1 MKRDAS
7 SILLLGLLL
16 AGCTVGPD
24 FHTPSAPDATGW
36 TREPVPA
43 ATASAAGPGG
53 GVQTFAT
60 AEHAPRAWWTQFGS
74 AELNTLVD
82 QALSASPT
90 LDSAR
95 AKLVEARE
103 NYNAQAGATNFPA
116 VDLKLNGTRQKI
128 DLAAFGITQVP
139 NPPPFTL
146 YNASVSVSYVF
157 DLFGANRR
165 ALEATLAHV
174 DYQAYEMEAARLTVA
189 ANVVS
194 TAIRRASLQRQI
206 EITRQVADT
215 QARQLTIMQAR
226 LAAGGVAEIDVR
238 SQRTLVAQTRASLP
252 PLETQRDAADHQLAI
267 LLGVAPSSTQ
277 FAAPL
282 DTLSLDTL
290 HLPDTVALTVPSTLA
305 RERPDIRAA
314 EALLHEASANVGVA
328 TANLFPQISL
338 SASIGSERTHIEDVV
353 SGLNIWNVGL
363 GLTQPLFH
371 GGELRAKKRASQAAY
386 EAAFAD
392 YRQTVLQ
399 ALQQV
404 ADSLQALQ
412 NDAVELQAR
421 DDAARDAQANAAI
434 ARTRYKAGGVSEFAL
449 IDTQRQALQTMLD
462 RTRAQAD
469 RLADTAALYQS
480 LGGAAL
486 PGAEPP
492 AASEQTPDHTAPAR

>member
-1 MKRDAS
+1 MTRDAAFS
-7 SILLLGLLL
+7 FLLMLML

-24 FHTPSAPDATGW
+24 FHPPAAPDATGW

-43 ATASAAGPGG
+43 TTASATGPGG
-53 GVQTFAT
+53 GAQTFTA
-60 AEHAPRAWWTQFGS
+60 AEHAPNDWWTQFGS
-74 AELNTLVD
+74 AQLNELVD
-82 QALSASPT
+82 QALRASPT

-116 VDLKLNGTRQKI
+116 FDLKLSGTRQKV

-165 ALEATLAHV
+165 ALESTLAQV
-174 DYQAYEMEAARLTVA
+174 DYQAYEMEAARLSVA

-206 EITRQVADT
+206 DLATQLAQT
-215 QARQLTIMQAR
+215 QARQLAIMQAR
-226 LAAGGVAEIDVR
+226 LAAGGVAQIDVH
-238 SQRTLVAQTRASLP
+238 SQRTLLAQTRASLP
-252 PLETQRDAADHQLAI
+252 PLETQRDAAEHQLAT
-267 LLGVAPSSTQ
+267 LLGVAPAQ

-282 DTLSLDTL
+282 DALSLDTL

-314 EALLHEASANVGVA
+314 EALLHQAGANVGVA
-328 TANLFPQISL
+328 TANLYPQISL
-338 SASIGSERTHIEDVV
+338 SASIGSERTRIEDVI

-412 NDAVELQAR
+412 NDATELQAR
-421 DDAARDAQANAAI
+421 DDAAREAQANAAI
-434 ARTRYKAGGVSEFAL
+434 AQTRYNAGGVSEFSL
-449 IDTQRQALQTMLD
+449 IDAQRQALQTTLD
-462 RTRAQAD
+462 RSRVRAD
-469 RLADTAALYQS
+469 RLTDTAALYQA
-480 LGGAAL
+480 LGGAPL
-486 PGAEPP
+486 PGTAPPGQGNDTSAP
-492 AASEQTPDHTAPAR
+492 AATVR

>member
-1 MKRDAS
+1 MTRDAAFAF
-7 SILLLGLLL
+7 LLVLML

-24 FHTPSAPDATGW
+24 FHPPAAPDATGW
-36 TREPVPA
+36 TREPVPSS
-43 ATASAAGPGG
+43 TASATGPGG
-53 GVQTFAT
+53 GAQTFT
-60 AEHAPRAWWTQFGS
+60 AAEYAPNDWWTQFGS
-74 AELNTLVD
+74 AQLNELVD
-82 QALSASPT
+82 QALRASPT

-103 NYNAQAGATNFPA
+103 NYNAQAGATNYPA
-116 VDLKLNGTRQKI
+116 VDLKLSGTRQKV

-165 ALEATLAHV
+165 ALESTLAQV
-174 DYQAYEMEAARLTVA
+174 DYQAYEMEAARLSVA

-206 EITRQVADT
+206 DLTTQLAQT
-215 QARQLTIMQAR
+215 QARQLAIMQSR
-226 LAAGGVAEIDVR
+226 YAAGGVAQIDLR
-238 SQRTLVAQTRASLP
+238 SQRTLLAQTRASLP
-252 PLETQRDAADHQLAI
+252 PLETQRAAAEHQLAT
-267 LLGVAPSSTQ
+267 LLGVAPAQ

-282 DTLSLDTL
+282 DALSLDTL
-290 HLPDTVALTVPSTLA
+290 HLPDTVSLTVPSTLA

-314 EALLHEASANVGVA
+314 EALLHQAGANVGVA
-328 TANLFPQISL
+328 TANLYPQISL
-338 SASIGSERTHIEDVV
+338 SASIGSERTRIEDVI

-371 GGELRAKKRASQAAY
+371 GGELRAKKRASEAAY

-412 NDAVELQAR
+412 NDATELQAR
-421 DDAARDAQANAAI
+421 DDAAREAQANAAI
-434 ARTRYKAGGVSEFAL
+434 AQTRYNAGGVSEFSL
-449 IDTQRQALQTMLD
+449 IDAQRQALQTTLD
-462 RTRAQAD
+462 RSRAHAD
-469 RLADTAALYQS
+469 RLTDTAALYQA
-480 LGGAAL
+480 LGGAPL
-486 PGAEPP
+486 PGAAPPGQGNDTSAP
-492 AASEQTPDHTAPAR
+492 AATVR

>member
-1 MKRDAS
+1 MTRDAA
-7 SILLLGLLL
+7 LAFLFVLML

-24 FHTPSAPDATGW
+24 FHPPATPDATGW
-36 TREPVPA
+36 VRGPVPMS
-43 ATASAAGPGG
+43 TAGAAGPGG
-53 GVQTFAT
+53 GAQTFTAAT
-60 AEHAPRAWWTQFGS
+60 HAPNDWWTQFGS
-74 AELNTLVD
+74 TQLNELVD
-82 QALSASPT
+82 QALRASPT

-95 AKLVEARE
+95 ARLVEARE

-116 VDLKLNGTRQKI
+116 VDLKLSGTRQKV

-165 ALEATLAHV
+165 ALESTLAQV

-206 EITRQVADT
+206 DLTAQLAQT
-215 QARQLTIMQAR
+215 QARQLAIMQAR
-226 LAAGGVAEIDVR
+226 YSAGGVAQIDVR
-238 SQRTLVAQTRASLP
+238 SQRTLLAQTRATLP
-252 PLETQRDAADHQLAI
+252 PLETQRAAAEHQLAT
-267 LLGVAPSSTQ
+267 LLGVAPAQ

-282 DTLSLDTL
+282 DALSLDTL
-290 HLPDTVALTVPSTLA
+290 HLPETVSLTVPSTLA

-314 EALLHEASANVGVA
+314 EALLHQAGANVGVA
-328 TANLFPQISL
+328 TANLYPQISL

-371 GGELRAKKRASQAAY
+371 GGELRAKKRASEAAY

-412 NDAVELQAR
+412 NDATELQAR
-421 DDAARDAQANAAI
+421 DDAAREAQANAAI
-434 ARTRYKAGGVSEFAL
+434 AQTRYNAGGVSEFAL
-449 IDTQRQALQTMLD
+449 IDAQRQALQTTLD
-462 RTRAQAD
+462 RSRVHAD
-469 RLADTAALYQS
+469 RLTDTAALYQA
-480 LGGAAL
+480 LGGAPL
-486 PGAEPP
+486 PGTAPP
-492 AASEQTPDHTAPAR
+492 APGNDLSAPSAPAR

>member
-1 MKRDAS
+1 MTRGAA
-7 SILLLGLLL
+7 LAFLFVLML

-24 FHTPSAPDATGW
+24 FRPPAAPAATGW
-36 TREPVPA
+36 TREPVPMS
-43 ATASAAGPGG
+43 TAGAAGPGG
-53 GVQTFAT
+53 GAQTFTPA
-60 AEHAPRAWWTQFGS
+60 AHAPNDWWTQFGS
-74 AELNTLVD
+74 TQLNELVD
-82 QALSASPT
+82 QALRASPT

-95 AKLVEARE
+95 ARLVQARE

-116 VDLKLNGTRQKI
+116 VDLKLSGTRQKV

-165 ALEATLAHV
+165 ALESTLAQI
-174 DYQAYEMEAARLTVA
+174 DYQAYEMEAARLSVA

-206 EITRQVADT
+206 DLTTQLAQT
-215 QARQLTIMQAR
+215 QARQLAIMQAR
-226 LAAGGVAEIDVR
+226 YAAGGVAQIDVR
-238 SQRTLVAQTRASLP
+238 SQRTLLAQTRASLP
-252 PLETQRDAADHQLAI
+252 PLETQRAAVEHQLAT
-267 LLGVAPSSTQ
+267 LLGVAPSQ

-282 DTLSLDTL
+282 DALSLDTL
-290 HLPDTVALTVPSTLA
+290 HLPDTVSLTVPSTLA

-314 EALLHEASANVGVA
+314 EALLHQAGANVGVA
-328 TANLFPQISL
+328 TANLYPQISL
-338 SASIGSERTHIEDVV
+338 SAGIGSERTHIEDVI

-371 GGELRAKKRASQAAY
+371 GGELRAKKRASEAAY

-412 NDAVELQAR
+412 NDATELQAR
-421 DDAARDAQANAAI
+421 DDAAREAQANAAI
-434 ARTRYKAGGVSEFAL
+434 AQTRFNAGGVSEFAL
-449 IDTQRQALQTMLD
+449 IDAQRQALQTTLD
-462 RTRAQAD
+462 RSRVHAD
-469 RLADTAALYQS
+469 RLTDTAALYQA
-480 LGGAAL
+480 LGGAPL
-486 PGAEPP
+486 PGTAPP
-492 AASEQTPDHTAPAR
+492 APGNDLSAPGAPAR

>member
-1 MKRDAS
+1 MTRDATFAF
-7 SILLLGLLL
+7 LLLLLL

-24 FHTPSAPDATGW
+24 FHTPTAPDATGW
-36 TREPVPA
+36 TREPVLA
-43 ATASAAGPGG
+43 TTASATGPGG
-53 GVQTFAT
+53 DAQTFTA
-60 AEHAPRAWWTQFGS
+60 AEHAPNDWWTQFGS
-74 AELNTLVD
+74 AQLNELVD
-82 QALSASPT
+82 QALRASPT

-116 VDLKLNGTRQKI
+116 VDLKLSGTRQKV

-165 ALEATLAHV
+165 ALESTLAQV
-174 DYQAYEMEAARLTVA
+174 DYQAYEMEAARLSVA

-206 EITRQVADT
+206 DLTTQLAQT
-215 QARQLTIMQAR
+215 QARQLAIMQAR

-238 SQRTLVAQTRASLP
+238 SQRTLLAQTRASLP
-252 PLETQRDAADHQLAI
+252 PLETQREAAEHQLAT
-267 LLGVAPSSTQ
+267 LLGVAPSQ

-282 DTLSLDTL
+282 DVLSLDAL
-290 HLPDTVALTVPSTLA
+290 RLPNTVSLTVPSTLA

-314 EALLHEASANVGVA
+314 EALLHQASANVGVA
-328 TANLFPQISL
+328 TANLYPQISL
-338 SASIGSERTHIEDVV
+338 SASIGSERTRIEDVI

-371 GGELRAKKRASQAAY
+371 GGELRAKKRASEAAY

-412 NDAVELQAR
+412 NDATELQAR
-421 DDAARDAQANAAI
+421 DDAAREAQANAAI
-434 ARTRYKAGGVSEFAL
+434 AQTRYNAGGVSEFSL
-449 IDTQRQALQTMLD
+449 IDAQRQALQTMLD
-462 RTRAQAD
+462 RSRVHAD
-469 RLADTAALYQS
+469 RLTDTAALYQA
-480 LGGAAL
+480 LGGAPL
-486 PGAEPP
+486 PGTEP
-492 AASEQTPDHTAPAR
+492 TAQGNATSAPSAPVQ

>member
-1 MKRDAS
+1 MTRDATVAF
-7 SILLLGLLL
+7 LLVLML

-24 FHTPSAPDATGW
+24 FRPPAAPDATGW

-43 ATASAAGPGG
+43 STASATGPGG
-53 GVQTFAT
+53 GTQTFTA
-60 AEHAPRAWWTQFGS
+60 AEHAPNDWWKQYGS
-74 AELNTLVD
+74 VQLNELVD
-82 QALSASPT
+82 QALRASPT

-95 AKLVEARE
+95 ARLVEARE
-103 NYNAQAGATNFPA
+103 NYNAQAGATNFPS
-116 VDLKLNGTRQKI
+116 VDLKLSGTRQKV

-165 ALEATLAHV
+165 ALESTFAQV
-174 DYQAYEMEAARLTVA
+174 DYQAYEMEAARLSVA

-206 EITRQVADT
+206 DLTTQLAQT
-215 QARQLTIMQAR
+215 QARQLAIMQAR
-226 LAAGGVAEIDVR
+226 YAAGGVAQIDLR
-238 SQRTLVAQTRASLP
+238 SQRTLLAQTRASLP
-252 PLETQRDAADHQLAI
+252 PLETQRAAAEHQLAT
-267 LLGVAPSSTQ
+267 LLGVAPAR

-282 DTLSLDTL
+282 DALSLDTL
-290 HLPDTVALTVPSTLA
+290 HLPDTVSLTVPSTLA

-314 EALLHEASANVGVA
+314 EALLHQAGANVGVA

-338 SASIGSERTHIEDVV
+338 SASIGSERTRIEDVI

-371 GGELRAKKRASQAAY
+371 GGELRAKKRASEAAY

-412 NDAVELQAR
+412 NDATELQAR
-421 DDAARDAQANAAI
+421 DDAAREAQANAAI
-434 ARTRYKAGGVSEFAL
+434 AQTRYNAGGVSEFSL
-449 IDTQRQALQTMLD
+449 IDAQRQALQTTLD
-462 RTRAQAD
+462 RSRVHAD
-469 RLADTAALYQS
+469 RLTDTAALYQA
-480 LGGAAL
+480 LGGAPL
-486 PGAEPP
+486 PGTAPRGQGNDTSAP
-492 AASEQTPDHTAPAR
+492 AATVR

>member
-1 MKRDAS
+1 MTRDAAFAF
-7 SILLLGLLL
+7 LLVLML

-24 FHTPSAPDATGW
+24 FHPPAAPDATDW

-43 ATASAAGPGG
+43 STASATGPGG
-53 GVQTFAT
+53 GAQTFT
-60 AEHAPRAWWTQFGS
+60 AAQHAPNDWWTQFGS
-74 AELNTLVD
+74 AQLNELVD
-82 QALSASPT
+82 QALRASPT

-95 AKLVEARE
+95 AKLLEARE

-116 VDLKLNGTRQKI
+116 VDLKLSGTRQKV

-146 YNASVSVSYVF
+146 YNASVSVSYLF

-165 ALEATLAHV
+165 ALESTLAQV
-174 DYQAYEMEAARLTVA
+174 DYQAYEMEAARLSVA

-206 EITRQVADT
+206 DLTTQLAQT
-215 QARQLTIMQAR
+215 QARQLAIMQAR
-226 LAAGGVAEIDVR
+226 YAAGGVAQIDVR
-238 SQRTLVAQTRASLP
+238 SQRTLLAQTRASLP
-252 PLETQRDAADHQLAI
+252 PLETQLAAAEHQLAT
-267 LLGVAPSSTQ
+267 LLGVAPAQ

-282 DTLSLDTL
+282 DALSLDKL
-290 HLPDTVALTVPSTLA
+290 HLPDTVSLTVPSTLA

-314 EALLHEASANVGVA
+314 EALLHQAGANVGVA

-338 SASIGSERTHIEDVV
+338 SASIGSERTRIEDVI

-371 GGELRAKKRASQAAY
+371 GGELRAKKRASEAAY

-412 NDAVELQAR
+412 NDATELQAR
-421 DDAARDAQANAAI
+421 DDAAREAQANAAI
-434 ARTRYKAGGVSEFAL
+434 AQTRYNAGGVSEFSL
-449 IDTQRQALQTMLD
+449 IDAQRQALQTTLD
-462 RTRAQAD
+462 RSRVHAD
-469 RLADTAALYQS
+469 RLTDTAALYQA
-480 LGGAAL
+480 LGGAPL
-486 PGAEPP
+486 PGTAPRGQGNDTSAP
-492 AASEQTPDHTAPAR
+492 AATVR

>member
-1 MKRDAS
+1 MTMKRDAALAC
-7 SILLLGLLL
+7 LLVLML

-24 FHTPSAPDATGW
+24 FHPPAAPDATGW

-43 ATASAAGPGG
+43 STASATGPGG
-53 GVQTFAT
+53 GAQTFTA
-60 AEHAPRAWWTQFGS
+60 AEHAPNAWWIQFGS
-74 AELNTLVD
+74 AQLNELVD
-82 QALSASPT
+82 QALRASPT

-95 AKLVEARE
+95 ARLVEARE

-116 VDLKLNGTRQKI
+116 VDLKLSGTRQKV

-165 ALEATLAHV
+165 ALESTLAQV
-174 DYQAYEMEAARLTVA
+174 DYLAYEMEAARLSVA

-206 EITRQVADT
+206 DLTMQLAQT
-215 QARQLTIMQAR
+215 QARQLAIMQAR

-238 SQRTLVAQTRASLP
+238 SQRTLLAQTRASLP
-252 PLETQRDAADHQLAI
+252 PLETQREAAEHQLAT
-267 LLGVAPSSTQ
+267 LLGVAPAQ

-282 DTLSLDTL
+282 DAVSLDTL

-314 EALLHEASANVGVA
+314 EALLHQAGANVGVA
-328 TANLFPQISL
+328 TANLYPQISL
-338 SASIGSERTHIEDVV
+338 SASIGSERTRIEDVI

-412 NDAVELQAR
+412 NDATELQAR
-421 DDAARDAQANAAI
+421 DDAAREAQANAAI
-434 ARTRYKAGGVSEFAL
+434 AQTRYNAGGVSESSL
-449 IDTQRQALQTMLD
+449 IDAQRQALQATLD
-462 RTRAQAD
+462 RSRVHAD
-469 RLADTAALYQS
+469 RLTDTAALYQA
-480 LGGAAL
+480 LGGAPL
-486 PGAEPP
+486 PGTAPP
-492 AASEQTPDHTAPAR
+492 AQGNDTSAPAAPVR

>member
-1 MKRDAS
+1 MTRDATVA
-7 SILLLGLLL
+7 LLLVLML

-24 FHTPSAPDATGW
+24 FHPPAAPDATGW

-43 ATASAAGPGG
+43 STASATGPGG
-53 GVQTFAT
+53 GAQTFTA
-60 AEHAPRAWWTQFGS
+60 AEHASNDWWKQYGS
-74 AELNTLVD
+74 AQLNELVD
-82 QALSASPT
+82 QALRASPT

-95 AKLVEARE
+95 ARLVEVRE
-103 NYNAQAGATNFPA
+103 NYNAQAGATNFPS
-116 VDLKLNGTRQKI
+116 VDLKLSGTRQKV

-165 ALEATLAHV
+165 ALESTFAQV
-174 DYQAYEMEAARLTVA
+174 DYQAYEMEAARLSVA

-206 EITRQVADT
+206 DLTTQLAQT
-215 QARQLTIMQAR
+215 QARQLAIMQAR
-226 LAAGGVAEIDVR
+226 YAAGGVAQIDLR
-238 SQRTLVAQTRASLP
+238 SQRTLLAQTRASLP
-252 PLETQRDAADHQLAI
+252 PLETQRAAAEHQLAT
-267 LLGVAPSSTQ
+267 LLGVAPAR

-282 DTLSLDTL
+282 DALSLDTL
-290 HLPDTVALTVPSTLA
+290 HLPDTVSLTVPSTLA

-314 EALLHEASANVGVA
+314 EALLHQAGANVGVA

-338 SASIGSERTHIEDVV
+338 SASIGSERTRIEDVI

-371 GGELRAKKRASQAAY
+371 GGELRAKKRASEAAY

-412 NDAVELQAR
+412 NDATELQAR
-421 DDAARDAQANAAI
+421 DDAAREAQANAAI
-434 ARTRYKAGGVSEFAL
+434 AQTRYNAGGVSEFSL
-449 IDTQRQALQTMLD
+449 IDAQRQALQTTLD
-462 RTRAQAD
+462 RSRVHAD
-469 RLADTAALYQS
+469 RLTDTAALYQA
-480 LGGAAL
+480 LGGAPL
-486 PGAEPP
+486 PGTAPPGQGNDTSAP
-492 AASEQTPDHTAPAR
+492 AATVR

>member
-1 MKRDAS
+1 MTRDATVA
-7 SILLLGLLL
+7 LLLVLML

-24 FHTPSAPDATGW
+24 FHPPAAPDATGW

-43 ATASAAGPGG
+43 STASATGPGG
-53 GVQTFAT
+53 GAQTFTA
-60 AEHAPRAWWTQFGS
+60 AEHASNDWWKQYGS
-74 AELNTLVD
+74 AQLNELVD
-82 QALSASPT
+82 QALRASPT

-95 AKLVEARE
+95 ARLVEARE
-103 NYNAQAGATNFPA
+103 NYNAQAGATNFPS
-116 VDLKLNGTRQKI
+116 VDLKLSGTRQKV

-165 ALEATLAHV
+165 ALESTFAQV
-174 DYQAYEMEAARLTVA
+174 DYQAYEMEAARLSVA

-206 EITRQVADT
+206 DLTTQLAQT
-215 QARQLTIMQAR
+215 QARQLAIMQAR
-226 LAAGGVAEIDVR
+226 YAAGGVAQIDLR
-238 SQRTLVAQTRASLP
+238 SQRTLLAQTRASLP
-252 PLETQRDAADHQLAI
+252 PLETQRAAAEHQLAT
-267 LLGVAPSSTQ
+267 LLGVAPAR

-282 DTLSLDTL
+282 DALSLDTL
-290 HLPDTVALTVPSTLA
+290 HLPDTVSLTVPSTLA

-314 EALLHEASANVGVA
+314 EALLHQAGANVGVA

-338 SASIGSERTHIEDVV
+338 SASIGSERTRIEDVI

-371 GGELRAKKRASQAAY
+371 GGELRAKKRASEAAY

-412 NDAVELQAR
+412 NDATELQAR
-421 DDAARDAQANAAI
+421 DDAAREAQANAAI
-434 ARTRYKAGGVSEFAL
+434 AQTRYNAGGVSEFSL
-449 IDTQRQALQTMLD
+449 IDAQRQALQTTLD
-462 RTRAQAD
+462 RSRVHAD
-469 RLADTAALYQS
+469 RLTDTAALYQA
-480 LGGAAL
+480 LGGAPL
-486 PGAEPP
+486 PGTAPPGQGNDTSAP
-492 AASEQTPDHTAPAR
+492 AATVR